1 LDNKNKIDHP
11 IYLQLL
17 FKRRGYGLFKP
28 KVYKSNGLEA
38 HHLINDEGGS
48 FLYEGDVEYSEE
60 ELFKDEQGRTFY
72 LVTTEIGG
80 PAKYYV
86 EVEAEGRPIPAQG
99 SKKEKDISDLVMAS
113 PREKDASEEPA
124 LEPEPPIMG
133 QRDTCFESPES
144 VVEPGPEP
152 EAAPQQSTTEEA
164 QAAVKAM
171 ASLGEHKPNKN
182 KKSGLFS
189 LPVILALVIL
199 IVAITVAGIYIYK
212 PGLISGLNVPF
223 ITAPTTEPTATP
235 EPTPVATPEP
245 TPDVQEY
252 DLLNSLLAIGPLID
266 ANNTSVIWFTT
277 NHTNKAGGSYSDLA
291 KACDLFDHVNDHWTL
306 AQGGDSPQYAGE
318 CVETLEGDDRD
329 YSILMA
335 SLTQAMG
342 FDSRVVAAYDGNS
355 IRYYPEIIVGLGESN
370 YTDTK
375 NYLRGRYDITEPSFH
390 VNGNTYWLGM
400 AMGDEPGVK
409 VDATD
414 QYFVD
419 WKMNIEK
426 L

>member
-1 LDNKNKIDHP
+1 
-11 IYLQLL
+11 
-17 FKRRGYGLFKP
+17 LFKP

-38 HHLINDEGGS
+38 YHLINDEGGS
-48 FLYEGDVEYSEE
+48 FLYEGDVEYSEK
-60 ELFKDEQGRTFY
+60 ELFKDEQERTFY

-86 EVEAEGRPIPAQG
+86 EVEAESRPIPVPE
-99 SKKEKDISDLVMAS
+99 SKKEKGISDLVMAS

-124 LEPEPPIMG
+124 REPEPPITG

-144 VVEPGPEP
+144 VVEPKPEP
-152 EAAPQQSTTEEA
+152 VIAPSTAEEA

-171 ASLGEHKPNKN
+171 ASLGEHKPNNN

-189 LPVILALVIL
+189 LPVILALAIL
-199 IVAITVAGIYIYK
+199 IVAIAIAGIYIYK
-212 PGLISGLNVPF
+212 PGLVSGLNVPF
-223 ITAPTTEPTATP
+223 ITAPTAEPTTTP

-277 NHTNKAGGSYSDLA
+277 NHTNEAGGSYSDLA
-291 KACDLFDHVNDHWTL
+291 KACDLFDHVNSHWTL
-306 AQGGDSPQYAGE
+306 AQGDSPQYAGE

-335 SLTQAMG
+335 SLTQALG
-342 FDSRVVAAYDGNS
+342 FDSRVVAAYDGNV
-355 IRYYPEIIVGLGESN
+355 IRYYPEINVGSGESN
-370 YTDTK
+370 RTDAM
-375 NYLRGRYDITEPSFH
+375 NYLRGRYDITDPSFH
-390 VNGNTYWLGM
+390 IKGSTYWLGM
-400 AMGDEPGVK
+400 AMGDEPGIK
-409 VDATD
+409 VDTTD